1 MIRPLMCVV
10 VVLLVGAPRPF
21 GDVAAAGQRELRVC
35 GDPKNLPF
43 SNQREEGF
51 ENKIAQLIAKE
62 LHASVRYT
70 WMPQRRGFIR
80 RTLKAGRCDVVM
92 GVPGNYDMVLATRP
106 YYRSSYVFVYQKSR
120 QLQLRSFDDPVLR
133 TLRIGLH
140 EMGEDGANQPPA
152 HALARRGI
160 VGNIVGF
167 TMWDV
172 DSIANPPGKVID
184 AVADGAVDAAIV
196 WGPFGG
202 YFAQRQRVA
211 LEVVPVE
218 ADAGAPQIP
227 FAYDIAMG
235 VRPGED
241 AFKRE
246 LEDVLDRRR
255 LEIQHILQQF
265 GVPLIGGHTASR

>member
-1 MIRPLMCVV
+1 MRRRLMCVV
-10 VVLLVGAPRPF
+10 LVLLCGVAGAT
-21 GDVAAAGQRELRVC
+21 GGVVAAPRELRVC
-35 GDPKNLPF
+35 GDPDNLPF
-43 SNQREEGF
+43 SNRRQQGF

-62 LHASVRYT
+62 LHATVRYT

-80 RTLKAGRCDVVM
+80 RTLKAGACDLVM

-120 QLQLRSFDDPVLR
+120 HLQLRSFDDPVLR
-133 TLRIGLH
+133 DLRIGLH
-140 EMGEDGANQPPA
+140 EAGEDGANQPPA

-160 VGNIVGF
+160 VGNIVGY

-172 DSIANPPGKVID
+172 DSVENPPGKVID
-184 AVADGAVDAAIV
+184 AVANGEVDAAVV

-202 YFAQRQRVA
+202 YFALRQKVA
-211 LEVVPVE
+211 LDVIPVE
-218 ADAGAPQIP
+218 ADPGAPLLP

-246 LEDVLDRRR
+246 IESVLDRRR

-265 GVPLIGGHTASR
+265 GVPLIGADTTSRQ